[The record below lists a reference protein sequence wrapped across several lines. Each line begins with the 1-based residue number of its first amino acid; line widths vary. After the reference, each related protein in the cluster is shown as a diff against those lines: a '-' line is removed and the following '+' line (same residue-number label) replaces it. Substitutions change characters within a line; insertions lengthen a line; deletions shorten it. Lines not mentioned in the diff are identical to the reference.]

1 MAELKTAA
9 IFSDHMVL
17 QRDKQIKIFGEG
29 TDGRRVRVQ
38 LSGPDGIRKADAP
51 VHNGRFVAVL
61 MPLPAGGPYE
71 MIVTDGQKQI
81 GFSDIMI
88 GEVWLAGGQ
97 SNMEYELQNA
107 DQGHEAMEQDREP
120 NVRFYYTQ

>member
-29 TDGRRVRVQ
+29 SEGRRVRVQ

-51 VHNGRFVAVL
+51 VYNGRFVAVL

-71 MIVTDGQKQI
+71 MVVTDGQKQI
-81 GFSDIMI
+81 AFSDIMI
-88 GEVWLAGGQ
+88 GKVWLAGFIIAIRIQ
-97 SNMEYELQNA
+97 
-107 DQGHEAMEQDREP
+107 
-120 NVRFYYTQ
+120 VRKLKCSSGNSGEKIVIRKCTVV